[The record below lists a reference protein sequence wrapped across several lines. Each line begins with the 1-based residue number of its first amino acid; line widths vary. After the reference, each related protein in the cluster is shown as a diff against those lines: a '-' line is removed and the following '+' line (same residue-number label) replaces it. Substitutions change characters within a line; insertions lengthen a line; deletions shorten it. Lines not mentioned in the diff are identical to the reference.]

1 MAVYAALGE
10 RRRDGWPRGQP
21 LWLHGVHER
30 ATAELEDI
38 HAPWSHLFLCSPALG
53 FSGGS
58 VVKNSLPTRRHGFN
72 PWVRKIPWH
81 GK

>member
-21 LWLHGVHER
+21 LLLHGVHER
-30 ATAELEDI
+30 ATAELKDI
-38 HAPWSHLFLCSPALG
+38 HVLWSHFFLCSPVLG

-58 VVKNSLPTRRHGFN
+58 VVKNSLPTRRRGFD